1 MLDKYYLEE
10 IQTELESLEIIVT
23 EISSIINDYSD
34 VVPDIRAKTL
44 LGSFLAQFYMG
55 VENIL
60 KKLVKATGQSLPK
73 SENWHLELF
82 KSFCDPPLGN
92 FPVLFDNDL
101 ERKMANFRRFRHV
114 VFHGYGFR
122 LDWEIML
129 EGSGQL
135 DDTFVKFKKALKNYL
150 ESATSNYPRWST
162 RATK

>member
-1 MLDKYYLEE
+1 
-10 IQTELESLEIIVT
+10 
-23 EISSIINDYSD
+23 
-34 VVPDIRAKTL
+34 
-44 LGSFLAQFYMG
+44 MG

-82 KSFCDPPLGN
+82 KFFCDPPTDN

-122 LDWEIML
+122 LDWEMML
-129 EGSGQL
+129 EGSSQL
-135 DDTFVKFKKALKNYL
+135 DDTFVNFKQKLKNYL
-150 ESATSNYPRWST
+150 ESEP
-162 RATK
+162 

>member
-1 MLDKYYLEE
+1 MLEKYYLEE
-10 IQTELESLEIIVT
+10 IQTELESLEIIVK
-23 EISSIINDYSD
+23 EISSILDDYSN
-34 VVPDIRAKTL
+34 VAPDIRAKTL

-82 KSFCDPPLGN
+82 NFFCDPPTDN

-129 EGSGQL
+129 EGSSQL
-135 DDTFVKFKKALKNYL
+135 DDTFVKFKEKLKNYL
-150 ESATSNYPRWST
+150 ESEH
-162 RATK
+162 